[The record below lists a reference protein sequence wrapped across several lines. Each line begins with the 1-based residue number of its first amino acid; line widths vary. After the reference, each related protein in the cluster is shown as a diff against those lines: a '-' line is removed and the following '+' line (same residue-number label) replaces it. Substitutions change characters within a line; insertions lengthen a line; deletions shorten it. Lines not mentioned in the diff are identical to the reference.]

1 MRLVTAK
8 LSRVCW
14 RDISANNC
22 MIYSG
27 VGKFPAP
34 FFDSRGQQVQRI
46 QNPVHLSA
54 ANAVSFLKEIDA
66 LSAYM
71 IY

>member
-1 MRLVTAK
+1 
-8 LSRVCW
+8 
-14 RDISANNC
+14 

-54 ANAVSFLKEIDA
+54 ANAVAFLKEIDA